1 MKWRRSVNIDDVEAM
16 AKDCG
21 PEVSTSTPGL
31 RSGMSTDRQSE
42 TGKNLLLGFTPQ
54 AQPIVYFFPAR
65 NRTPVERRRAIH
77 AVSTIMR
84 SRIKTDRTGVHDRES
99 KRSYDRGPNVS
110 LAFGHRC
117 MTITNVAVRSWCS
130 SISLG
135 RRKDHRPVSQ

>member
-16 AKDCG
+16 AKDCSS
-21 PEVSTSTPGL
+21 EVSYPPPGL
-31 RSGMSTDRQSE
+31 GFGLPTDRQSE

-110 LAFGHRC
+110 LIFRHRC
-117 MTITNVAVRSWCS
+117 ISITNVAVRSWCS

-135 RRKDHRPVSQ
+135 RRKDRQPVSQ